1 MSIFSYYSSPVPYI
15 FYFVFLLAGGHASWH
30 QWCLWKGWPNTNAI
44 VQKNHVKTLS
54 LLMLDGFCK
63 DQTLE
68 FTFDEDDPAA
78 SNYPVGKNILVKVH
92 PKDNGKIYFPS
103 NLFSF
108 LFCLVLTLSPT
119 CLLVYEHLI

>member
-1 MSIFSYYSSPVPYI
+1 
-15 FYFVFLLAGGHASWH
+15 
-30 QWCLWKGWPNTNAI
+30 
-44 VQKNHVKTLS
+44 
-54 LLMLDGFCK
+54 MLDGFCK
-63 DQTLE
+63 DKTLE

-78 SNYPVGKNILVKVH
+78 SNYPVGKTILVKVH

-119 CLLVYEHLI
+119 CLLVYKHLGTS